1 MSNDVDVMTGLAQL
15 LDALGVATYNP
26 TGHYGASDT
35 AIVFKSMTADP
46 DRVVCLTAY
55 TYANMPDWAVD
66 QIRVQIRC
74 RGARTNN
81 TDADVLAGAVYDQL
95 HGRSN
100 FDLGAVH
107 VDQMLQQSS
116 VPMGIDDSDR
126 WERADN
132 YTLDVSVPATL
143 IRPA

>member
-1 MSNDVDVMTGLAQL
+1 MSNDVDVITGLAQL
-15 LDALGVATYNP
+15 LDTLGIADYDP
-26 TGHYGASDT
+26 TGAYQTGDT
-35 AIVFKSMTADP
+35 AVVFKTMPADP

-66 QIRVQIRC
+66 QIHVQIRC
-74 RGARTNN
+74 RGARNQA

-95 HGRSN
+95 HGRSG

-126 WERADN
+126 WEQSAN
-132 YTLDVSVPATL
+132 YVLDVSVPATT